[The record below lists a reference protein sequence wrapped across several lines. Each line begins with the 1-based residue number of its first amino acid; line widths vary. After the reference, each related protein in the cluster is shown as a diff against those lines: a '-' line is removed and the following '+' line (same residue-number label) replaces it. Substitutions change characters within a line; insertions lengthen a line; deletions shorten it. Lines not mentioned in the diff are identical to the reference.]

1 MKDVLKVLAIVF
13 FMRFTYTNDY
23 AVYNIASVLMWW
35 FLILSCKKEKKV
47 KQYDSTITFMAIMF
61 HVGCLIA
68 LVQDCWFVMLKNA
81 DTLNSIGLI
90 WFIGTIV
97 WMLIKRSLLFTVSK
111 KYKMKFLLNKKAS
124 FEAGF
129 CFIMI

>member
-1 MKDVLKVLAIVF
+1 MKDVLKVLSIVF
-13 FMRFTYTNDY
+13 FMRFAYTNDY
-23 AVYNIASVLMWW
+23 AAYNIASVLMWW

-97 WMLIKRSLLFTVSK
+97 WMLIKRSLLLTVSQ
-111 KYKMKFLLNKKAS
+111 KYKMKFY
-124 FEAGF
+124 
-129 CFIMI
+129 

>member
-13 FMRFTYTNDY
+13 FMRFAYTNDY

-35 FLILSCKKEKKV
+35 FLILSCQKEKKI
-47 KQYDSTITFMAIMF
+47 KTYDSTITFIAILF
-61 HVGCLIA
+61 HAVCFIA
-68 LVQDCWFVMLKNA
+68 LMAGCWFVMLKNA

-97 WMLIKRSLLFTVSK
+97 WMLIKRSLLFTVSQ
-111 KYKMKFLLNKKAS
+111 KYKMKFY
-124 FEAGF
+124 
-129 CFIMI
+129 